1 MVEKDVHKT
10 DEATK
15 NLSNDRHDQQALD
28 LNDPSFFAI
37 NQLQSSR
44 SNNVNQASDD
54 SYQDAS
60 NPHIGSP
67 HPPAYFLQSRS
78 NSQYGNRNSSGDS
91 YQGASNPHIGSPH
104 PANFLQSRSN
114 SQNGNRNASDDPYH
128 DASNPHIGR
137 QHPKSYNS
145 SAYQLQSRSNS
156 QNCNP
161 NASGDPY
168 NSSRSNSQNCNPKA
182 SGDPYNSGSS
192 VNQSSNCFSSKHGK
206 DLLLLFVINTLTAVI
221 LGTEDRGLSTN
232 QMLLLARFVYFSP
245 MKSNDKLNM
254 I

>member
-1 MVEKDVHKT
+1 MRMVEKDVHKT

-28 LNDPSFFAI
+28 LNDPSFIAF

-44 SNNVNQASDD
+44 SNNQKASDD

-60 NPHIGSP
+60 NSHIGSP
-67 HPPAYFLQSRS
+67 HPPAY
-78 NSQYGNRNSSGDS
+78 
-91 YQGASNPHIGSPH
+91 
-104 PANFLQSRSN
+104 FLQSRSN

-137 QHPKSYNS
+137 QHPKSYNT

-192 VNQSSNCFSSKHGK
+192 VNRSKHGK
-206 DLLLLFVINTLTAVI
+206 DLIVVCDKHFN
-221 LGTEDRGLSTN
+221 RGQGIIS
-232 QMLLLARFVYFSP
+232 
-245 MKSNDKLNM
+245 
-254 I
+254 

>member
-1 MVEKDVHKT
+1 MRMVEKDVHKT

-28 LNDPSFFAI
+28 LNDPSFIAF

-44 SNNVNQASDD
+44 SNNQKASDD

-60 NPHIGSP
+60 NSHIGSP

-78 NSQYGNRNSSGDS
+78 NSHNSNQKASDDS
-91 YQGASNPHIGSPH
+91 YQDASNPPNPHIGSPHTPAYFLQSRSNSNPHIGSPH
-104 PANFLQSRSN
+104 PAYFLQSRSN

-192 VNQSSNCFSSKHGK
+192 VNRSKHGK
-206 DLLLLFVINTLTAVI
+206 DLIVVCDKHFNCC
-221 LGTEDRGLSTN
+221 
-232 QMLLLARFVYFSP
+232 FSR
-245 MKSNDKLNM
+245 NRVQG
-254 I
+254 II